1 MIWNEQILFIHA
13 PKTGGMSLTHYLT
26 DHLPDG
32 RVTEKR
38 HETLAEARAELA
50 NEGRRL
56 EDFEK
61 VFVVMRDPYMLEIS
75 RFNYLR
81 LGHPWDV
88 GKAQEV
94 ALNGDFK
101 RYLAEAPFFGYFP
114 PQLDLYYHE
123 NGSTPANLVVLR
135 YERLNEEVEKH
146 IAPFCREAAA
156 CPSSAS
162 KRHRERRALKTTTTA
177 KRKSSASSATAGF
190 LMKGFYDRKDCPAG
204 AEAADS
210 RAGSARKL
218 LSLWFHGMP
227 IAMAAD
233 LLFVMP

>member
-13 PKTGGMSLTHYLT
+13 PKTGGMSLTHYLS

-61 VFVVMRDPYMLEIS
+61 VFVVMRDPYTLEIS

-94 ALNGDFK
+94 ALHGDFK

-146 IAPFCREAAA
+146 IAPFCREGADVPLPRLNVTAKA
-156 CPSSAS
+156 CFEDYYDAEAEELCFQ
-162 KRHRERRALKTTTTA
+162 RHRWFFDE
-177 KRKSSASSATAGF
+177 
-190 LMKGFYDRKDCPAG
+190 GFYERKDCAAG

-218 LSLWFHGMP
+218 LSLWFHSMP